1 MSNYLVVA
9 HQTAT
14 SPELLRRASEIADR
28 DSGALFTLLVPATP
42 VVHLLTWE
50 EGETQE
56 VARLRAAE
64 AKQRFESSALR
75 VEAAKVGDA
84 SPMLAIEDELRKNP
98 GKYDAIVL
106 STLPPGFFSVARHG
120 RARPSG
126 EKVRP
131 AGDSAWWRS
140 DQSRH
145 QYKG

>member
-106 STLPPGFFSVARHG
+106 STLPPGFSRWLGMDVHDRAERKFDLPVIRVVAQRPVKASV
-120 RARPSG
+120 
-126 EKVRP
+126 
-131 AGDSAWWRS
+131 
-140 DQSRH
+140 
-145 QYKG
+145 

>member
-1 MSNYLVVA
+1 M
-9 HQTAT
+9 
-14 SPELLRRASEIADR
+14 
-28 DSGALFTLLVPATP
+28 LVPATP

-50 EGETQE
+50 EGETQA

-106 STLPPGFFSVARHG
+106 STLPPGFSRWLGMDVHDRAERKFDLPVIRVVAQRPVKASV
-120 RARPSG
+120 
-126 EKVRP
+126 
-131 AGDSAWWRS
+131 
-140 DQSRH
+140 
-145 QYKG
+145 